1 MIQGNGHNAP
11 DERRA
16 SDGSRGATA
25 RPAGDVA
32 IVGMACLFPGAGN
45 LRQFWEN
52 IVSKTCSI
60 GEPPA
65 SWDANRYYQ
74 PTNTPSDRTYCTKG
88 GFLGDLATFDP
99 VEFGVMPNSLDGG
112 EPDHFL
118 TLRVAAEA
126 LRDAGC
132 SPDQLD
138 PERTEVVLGR
148 GTYINRGITN
158 LFQHGVVLEQTLD
171 IVKQLRPDLTD
182 EELGRLKESLREQ
195 LPPFRPDTIPS
206 MIPNIL
212 AGRIANRLNIMG
224 ANFVV
229 DAACASSLLAVEL
242 GMNDLVAG
250 KCDLAVVG
258 GVNTSIPPP
267 TLMLFSQIEALSRKG
282 ELRAFDKS
290 ADGTLLGE
298 GLGVVVLKRAEDA
311 QRDGNRVY
319 ATIKGVGISS
329 DGRAQGLLAPRVE
342 GQVLAMRRAYEAAGI
357 LPDSIGLVEA
367 HGTGVPLGDDIEVQ
381 SLKRIFA
388 DRQPS
393 SGPCAL
399 GTVKTNV
406 GHLLTAAGMAGL
418 IKTALAL
425 YHRVLPPTLGCDEPH
440 PNLAL
445 QDTPLRVNSALR
457 PWVHGGGAPRRAGV
471 NAFGFGGINAH
482 AILEE
487 PPRANDAELV
497 HLHRTWDSELV
508 LLRASSR
515 EDLLD
520 EVRRTLRQLTDAT
533 DADLPALACDLAS
546 RAAGPGAHLSIVCTS
561 ASDLEKKL
569 GYALDRLS
577 DPSCRRIREKEGIYF
592 FSEPLGIDGRVAFV
606 FPGEGA
612 QYANMLA
619 DLCVHFPE
627 IRECFDDMD
636 RVFLESGRTF
646 LPSHAVFPPAHD
658 ADFEAARLWAMDTGA
673 ESVFTAS
680 HALLKFM
687 ALCQIAPDAVVGHS
701 QGEYVALVAAGAIP
715 LVDQR
720 QLSELVLGVNRVFE
734 ECQRDGQL
742 PEGALLAVSGADSSA
757 IEEVARQSQGAL
769 HVAMENCPQQ
779 WVLFGRESDIDSAE
793 PLLRNRGALSVRLPF
808 NRAYHTPLF
817 AAYSERLRTHLNE
830 VEIRSPSIETWS
842 CITAAPFPSDPDAI
856 RDLMAGQ
863 WSRKVRFN
871 ETVEAMYRQGVRI
884 FVEVAPRANLTAF
897 VDNILKKRP
906 HLAVAANV
914 HYRSGITQLQHMLG
928 LLHAHHVKLD
938 PSILYRHRRDPAGP
952 PVAQGDPRRD
962 DLDEARVVHISNLLP
977 RVRIP
982 GDLVPPGRVSSES
995 PAAPPPARS
1004 LAAAAPRS
1012 LAPTAAPAA
1021 DPRVMVQFFENLREH
1036 ARVEAEVCR
1045 MYLGSGS
1052 AQSISSET
1060 ASASSPDAEA
1070 ELPFLDEILSVA
1082 PGRRATALCHLGL
1095 HADRFLRDHALG
1107 GHVSE
1112 GDPELVGLSVVPL
1125 TFSMEIL
1132 AECAMLLAPGKCLV
1146 GMREVRARRW
1156 IGLDQ
1161 GRKTL
1166 EVAAEHVAAD
1176 ENGIRI
1182 HAQVREVDEAAD
1194 PDEPS
1199 AALVEAE
1206 LILADTFPDPPPVEP
1221 FDLRS
1226 PRPSSWSGRDLYGA
1240 FMFHGPTLQGV
1251 QTIDQ
1256 WGADGMLATLR
1267 ILPEGALRDDVDC
1280 SGLVC
1285 APILLDLAGQV
1296 IAYWTSDC
1304 LESAYHIFP
1313 YRLEVLEVFGP
1324 PLSQDTLAECRAR
1337 IVLHGESLIRSD
1349 IDILDSSGRLH
1360 MRLQGWWD
1368 QRFSMPDRFARVL
1381 ADPLRESL
1389 SAACDEAL
1397 PPLPGETLAACMT
1410 CDMPSPEFLSAHD
1423 RIWERALAHLVL
1435 GARERR
1441 EWRSMSELPER
1452 QHNWLAGR
1460 VAAKD
1465 AIRAAVQQLAGAPLF
1480 PADIEILNDADG
1492 MPYAQFLVD
1501 DEALPELRLSLAHS
1515 HGVAAAVVAAAND
1528 VAGIGIDAESLRD
1541 QKVGFAESA
1550 FSPEERALFESL
1562 PEMSRPKAMIQAWC
1576 VQEAVAKALS
1586 SATDQFQRPTVCRL
1600 SSAHTPTA
1608 TVRLPA
1614 EACERL
1620 GLADDLHTVRVVS
1633 RDDLIVAAAAFSEA
1647 ELGAAPIPTPSLRE
1661 TS

>member
-1 MIQGNGHNAP
+1 MTPSNGHDAP
-11 DERRA
+11 DEGRA
-16 SDGSRGATA
+16 TGGPRGSAA

-52 IVSKTCSI
+52 IIAKTCSI
-60 GEPPA
+60 GDPPA
-65 SWDANRYYQ
+65 SWDAGRYYQ
-74 PTNTPSDRTYCTKG
+74 PDNTPGDRTYCTRG
-88 GFLGDLATFDP
+88 GFLGELATFDP
-99 VEFGVMPNSLDGG
+99 VEFGVMPSSLDGG

-158 LFQHGVVLEQTLD
+158 LYQHGVVLEQTLD
-171 IVKQLRPDLTD
+171 IVKELRPDLTD

-195 LPPFRPDTIPS
+195 LPPFRPETIPS

-242 GMNDLVAG
+242 GMNDLVVG

-298 GLGVVVLKRAEDA
+298 GLGVVVLKRSEDA
-311 QRDGNRVY
+311 RRDGNRVY

-342 GQVLAMRRAYEAAGI
+342 GQVLAMRRAYDAAGI

-367 HGTGVPLGDDIEVQ
+367 HGTGIPLGDDIEVQ

-425 YHRVLPPTLGCDEPH
+425 YHRVLPPTVGCDEPH

-445 QDTPLRVNSALR
+445 PDTPLRVNSALR

-487 PPRANDAELV
+487 PPRGSDAELV
-497 HLHRTWDSELV
+497 HLHRKWDSELF
-508 LLRASSR
+508 LLRAPSR
-515 EDLLD
+515 EGLLD
-520 EVRRTLRQLTDAT
+520 EIRGALRLAKDAT
-533 DADLPALACDLAS
+533 DADLPALACDLAG
-546 RAAGPGAHLSIVCTS
+546 RAAGPGSHLSIVGTS
-561 ASDLEKKL
+561 VADIEKKL

-577 DPSCRRIREKEGIYF
+577 DPSCRRIRENEGIYF
-592 FSEPLGIDGRVAFV
+592 FGEPLGIDGCVAFV

-619 DLCVHFPE
+619 DLAVHFPE
-627 IRECFDDMD
+627 IRECFDAMD
-636 RVFLESGRTF
+636 RVFVESGRTF
-646 LPSHAVFPPAHD
+646 LPSHAVFPPTHD
-658 ADFEAARLWAMDTGA
+658 ENGEAARLWAMDTGA
-673 ESVFTAS
+673 ESVFTAT

-687 ALCQIAPDAVVGHS
+687 GLCRISPDAVVGHS
-701 QGEYVALVAAGAIP
+701 QGEYVALVAGGAIP
-715 LVDQR
+715 LADQR
-720 QLSELVLGVNRVFE
+720 QLSELVLGVNTVFKQ
-734 ECQRDGQL
+734 CQRETQL
-742 PEGALLAVSGADSSA
+742 PEGALLAVSGADSKA
-757 IEEVARQSQGAL
+757 IEEVVRQSQGAL

-779 WVLFGRESDIDSAE
+779 WVLFGREADIDFAE
-793 PLLRNRGALSVRLPF
+793 PLLRGRGALSVRLPF

-817 AAYSERLRTHLNE
+817 AAYSKRLRTYLNE
-830 VEIRSPSIETWS
+830 VAIRPPSIETWS
-842 CITAAPFPSDPDAI
+842 CITAAPFPGDPDAI

-871 ETVEAMYRQGVRI
+871 ETVEAMYRRGVRI

-928 LLHAHHVKLD
+928 LLHAHQVNLD

-952 PVAQGDPRRD
+952 GGAQSEPRQD
-962 DLDEARVVHISNLLP
+962 NPGAAQVVHINNLLP
-977 RVRIP
+977 RVKIH
-982 GDLVPPGRVSSES
+982 GDLVPPAS
-995 PAAPPPARS
+995 S
-1004 LAAAAPRS
+1004 LAAASPRS
-1012 LAPTAAPAA
+1012 VARTPTAAPAA
-1021 DPRVMVQFFENLREH
+1021 DPRVMIQFFENMREH
-1036 ARVEAEVCR
+1036 ARAEAEVCR
-1045 MYLGSGS
+1045 MFLGSGS
-1052 AQSISSET
+1052 AQSISPEM
-1060 ASASSPDAEA
+1060 ASASSRAPEP
-1070 ELPFLDEILSVA
+1070 ELPFLDEILVA
-1082 PGRRATALCHLGL
+1082 EPGRRATALCHLGL

-1112 GDPELVGLSVVPL
+1112 GDPELVGLPLVPL

-1146 GMREVRARRW
+1146 GMREVRARKW

-1166 EVAAEHVAAD
+1166 EVVAEHVAAG
-1176 ENGIRI
+1176 ESGIRI
-1182 HAQVREVDEAAD
+1182 RAELREVDEVAD
-1194 PDEPS
+1194 PGGHS

-1221 FDLRS
+1221 FDLRL
-1226 PRPSSWSGRDLYGA
+1226 PRPSSWSGRDLYGD

-1267 ILPEGALRDDVDC
+1267 TLPEGALRDDVDC
-1280 SGLVC
+1280 RGLVC
-1285 APILLDLAGQV
+1285 DPILLDLAGQV

-1304 LESAYHIFP
+1304 LDSAYHIFP
-1313 YRLEVLEVFGP
+1313 YRLEALEVFGP
-1324 PLSQDTLAECRAR
+1324 PLSQDTIAACQAR
-1337 IVLHGESLIRSD
+1337 IILDGESLIRSD
-1349 IDILDSSGRLH
+1349 IDILDPSGRLH
-1360 MRLQGWWD
+1360 MRLRGWWD
-1368 QRFSMPDRFARVL
+1368 RRFSMPDRFARVL

-1389 SAACDEAL
+1389 SLACDEAL
-1397 PPLPGETLAACMT
+1397 PPLPGDTLAACAT

-1435 GARERR
+1435 GARERGV
-1441 EWRSMSELPER
+1441 WRSMSEFPER
-1452 QHNWLAGR
+1452 QLGWLAGR

-1465 AIRAAVQQLAGAPLF
+1465 AIRAAVEQLTIAPLF
-1480 PADIEILNDADG
+1480 PADIEILDDADG
-1492 MPYAQFLVD
+1492 RPYAQFLVD
-1501 DEALPELRLSLAHS
+1501 DEELPELRLSLADS
-1515 HGVAAAVVAAAND
+1515 QGVAAAVVAAAND
-1528 VAGIGIDAESLRD
+1528 VAGIGIDAEHVRD
-1541 QKVGFAESA
+1541 LEEGFAESA
-1550 FSPEERALFESL
+1550 FSREERALFESL
-1562 PEMSRPKAMIQAWC
+1562 PETSRPGAMLQAWC

-1586 SATDQFQRPTVCRL
+1586 SKTDQFQRPTVRQL

-1620 GLADDLHTVRVVS
+1620 GLAGDLHTVRVVS
-1633 RDDLIVAAAAFSEA
+1633 RDDLIVAASAFSQA
-1647 ELGAAPIPTPSLRE
+1647 ELGRAPIPAPSFRE